1 MSSLIVGSYV
11 GGGSY
16 GRVYNAEWE
25 GRKVAIKK
33 FVLSYDEMDTTLAMK
48 QEIKMLEL
56 LVDRHIIQF
65 YGTTHYEGQLVLV
78 MDYAEGGSLE
88 QAILARRTTEWPTKI
103 RIVQETVRGL
113 AYIHHKGVLHRDL
126 KSMNILLT
134 RHMEVKLCD
143 FGLATV
149 KVRSSA
155 RSTISFKGTA
165 RWMAPEL
172 LNTRPKY
179 SNKSDMFALGMVM
192 WELAANCTTPFQH
205 QPDNFPVMNAVML
218 GEREVLPDDTPSD
231 YRQWVER
238 CWDHDPAKRPEAS
251 EMITKDDDPV
261 VESGHGNHGTTV
273 KLLLDASGRILPHS
287 SGESTQEL
295 SGGAVGNA
303 LLTNAN
309 TGDAEAEL
317 SLARKYAS
325 GNGVERNET
334 EAFKWYLQAAEHG
347 SLEATY
353 KTAEYYRHGF
363 GVEKNEATAV
373 HWMQLAAERGHHI
386 AQNGLGWML
395 RNGEGVEQNYDKAI
409 SWFRRSA
416 EQGFAPAQNNL
427 GWMYQSGSGTQQD
440 YGLAVS
446 WYRKAAEQGDSA
458 AQNNLGAMYKHGH
471 GVDRDYTEAFKWFS
485 KSADGG
491 FSVGL
496 FNLGW
501 LYQMGFGAP
510 KDIQKAIELYRQSA
524 AKGHPN
530 LNISSFIGSGTY
542 GKVNH
547 ARWEGQMVAIKKF
560 PLAHDEVSQAP
571 AIQVEIDQLLRLADR
586 HIIQIYG
593 TTYHDDQLVLA
604 MDYAEGGSLRQV
616 IEARQATYWPTK
628 ERITQEIVRG
638 LAYLHRMDVLH
649 QDLKSSNVLLTR
661 DMKVK
666 LSDFGLPTVKTHSVA
681 KSASSSQGMNRW
693 MAPELFTASPKYSTK
708 SDIFALGVVM
718 WELAANCTTP
728 FKDWSDRSIMHLTTN
743 GEREVLPGDTPSDY
757 RQWVERCWD
766 YDPTERPEAS
776 EMITKDDDPDR
787 ENASGGNGS
796 TSSLLRSMSDL
807 SLSSEDSIISSGL
820 VSQSPNDGTDAF
832 LIRSRADDAEAQVEL
847 AVKYE
852 KGIDVDQSDSEAFH
866 WYLLAARLGSA
877 EAQYKTG
884 LFLSQGRGTPKD
896 DTVAVYWIRQA
907 VERGHQDAQTELGWM
922 YQNGL
927 GVEQDYGQAVSWY
940 RKSVDGG
947 NASGQKN
954 LGRMYKEGLGVE
966 QDYDLAISLFRQSA
980 EQGNASAQRKLGRM
994 YLDGHGV
1001 ERDYDQALSWFQ
1013 KSADQGKV
1021 SAYISLGR
1029 MYQNGCGVEQDYAQ
1043 AIAWYR
1049 KAADLENPVAY
1060 NSLGWMY
1067 QNGLGV
1073 ERDNAQALE
1082 WYLKAADQ
1090 GNSTAQDNLGKMY
1103 QHGQGVQ
1110 QDYGQAMMWFRK
1122 SADQGNAPA
1131 QKNLGSMYTSGLGVE
1146 KDYAQGALWI
1156 RKAADQGN
1164 ASAQKSLGWLH
1175 FHGHGVNKDYGLA
1188 FSWYRKSAVQE
1199 NAVAQRHLGRMY
1211 RMGCGAKRDFAEALI
1226 WFSKSAEHGDS
1237 HAQFDLGEMYNR
1249 GQGVRRSVK
1258 KAIQWYRKAADQGHP
1273 SAIKK
1278 LRALE

>member
-1 MSSLIVGSYV
+1 MVRLRRVHCTKTFTSSLIVGTYVGGGAYGRVFNAHWEGRKVAVKKFVMPYDEVSQTETIQQEIDMVQRLVDRHIIQFYGITEHEGQLVLVMDYAEGGSLERAIASRRTTEWPTKIRIAQEIARGLTYIHHKNVLHRDLKSMNVLLTRHMEVKLCDFGLATVKTRSSARSTVSFQGTTRWMAPELFTARPKYSNKSDMFALGIVMWELAANCTTPFQEQPDHATVISIVKSGEREVLPDDTPPDYRQWVERCWAQDPGERPEASEFAVKDDESGLGGGPGGNDSALSISQGPSGRFHTAPSSTNTTKAQTGAVMSHSAHQSATSQSATQIDALLARAQAGSADAQLSVASMYASGKHGVSRNDAEAFKWYLQAAEKGSLEALYKTAECFRHGRGVQKNEVTALYWMRQAAEGGHRIAQNGLGWMLRNGLGTDRDYGKALVWFRKSADQEFAPAQNNLGWMYQSGSGTEQDYVQAVYWYRRGAELGDSTAQNNLGTMYKNGHGVGRDYSQAFFWFNKSADQKFAVGLFNLGLMYQKGLGVPADKQKAKELYHQSAAKGHASATSSLIVGSYV
-11 GGGSY
+11 GGGAY

-126 KSMNILLT
+126 KSMNVLLT

-261 VESGHGNHGTTV
+261 MESGHGNHGTTV

-309 TGDAEAEL
+309 TSDAEAEL
-317 SLARKYAS
+317 SLGRKYAS
-325 GNGVERNET
+325 GDGVERNET

-353 KTAEYYRHGF
+353 KTAECYRHGF

-446 WYRKAAEQGDSA
+446 WYRKAAERGDSA

-501 LYQMGFGAP
+501 LYQMGLGAP

-524 AKGHPN
+524 AKGHA
-530 LNISSFIGSGTY
+530 T
-542 GKVNH
+542 
-547 ARWEGQMVAIKKF
+547 AR
-560 PLAHDEVSQAP
+560 H
-571 AIQVEIDQLLRLADR
+571 QL
-586 HIIQIYG
+586 
-593 TTYHDDQLVLA
+593 
-604 MDYAEGGSLRQV
+604 
-616 IEARQATYWPTK
+616 
-628 ERITQEIVRG
+628 
-638 LAYLHRMDVLH
+638 
-649 QDLKSSNVLLTR
+649 
-661 DMKVK
+661 
-666 LSDFGLPTVKTHSVA
+666 
-681 KSASSSQGMNRW
+681 
-693 MAPELFTASPKYSTK
+693 
-708 SDIFALGVVM
+708 
-718 WELAANCTTP
+718 
-728 FKDWSDRSIMHLTTN
+728 
-743 GEREVLPGDTPSDY
+743 
-757 RQWVERCWD
+757 
-766 YDPTERPEAS
+766 
-776 EMITKDDDPDR
+776 
-787 ENASGGNGS
+787 
-796 TSSLLRSMSDL
+796 SSLG
-807 SLSSEDSIISSGL
+807 E
-820 VSQSPNDGTDAF
+820 
-832 LIRSRADDAEAQVEL
+832 
-847 AVKYE
+847 
-852 KGIDVDQSDSEAFH
+852 
-866 WYLLAARLGSA
+866 
-877 EAQYKTG
+877 
-884 LFLSQGRGTPKD
+884 
-896 DTVAVYWIRQA
+896 
-907 VERGHQDAQTELGWM
+907 
-922 YQNGL
+922 
-927 GVEQDYGQAVSWY
+927 
-940 RKSVDGG
+940 
-947 NASGQKN
+947 
-954 LGRMYKEGLGVE
+954 
-966 QDYDLAISLFRQSA
+966 
-980 EQGNASAQRKLGRM
+980 
-994 YLDGHGV
+994 
-1001 ERDYDQALSWFQ
+1001 
-1013 KSADQGKV
+1013 
-1021 SAYISLGR
+1021 
-1029 MYQNGCGVEQDYAQ
+1029 
-1043 AIAWYR
+1043 
-1049 KAADLENPVAY
+1049 PV
-1060 NSLGWMY
+1060 
-1067 QNGLGV
+1067 
-1073 ERDNAQALE
+1073 
-1082 WYLKAADQ
+1082 
-1090 GNSTAQDNLGKMY
+1090 
-1103 QHGQGVQ
+1103 
-1110 QDYGQAMMWFRK
+1110 
-1122 SADQGNAPA
+1122 
-1131 QKNLGSMYTSGLGVE
+1131 
-1146 KDYAQGALWI
+1146 
-1156 RKAADQGN
+1156 
-1164 ASAQKSLGWLH
+1164 
-1175 FHGHGVNKDYGLA
+1175 
-1188 FSWYRKSAVQE
+1188 
-1199 NAVAQRHLGRMY
+1199 
-1211 RMGCGAKRDFAEALI
+1211 
-1226 WFSKSAEHGDS
+1226 
-1237 HAQFDLGEMYNR
+1237 
-1249 GQGVRRSVK
+1249 
-1258 KAIQWYRKAADQGHP
+1258 
-1273 SAIKK
+1273 
-1278 LRALE
+1278 